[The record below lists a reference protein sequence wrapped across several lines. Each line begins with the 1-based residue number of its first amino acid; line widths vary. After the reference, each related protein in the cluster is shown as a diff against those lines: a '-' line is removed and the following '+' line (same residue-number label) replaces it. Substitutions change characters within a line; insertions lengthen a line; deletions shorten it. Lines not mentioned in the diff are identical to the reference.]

1 MTVVFSPERWAF
13 EITHILNT
21 VLGPEHFP
29 IDVPRVALEYSRQ
42 RFPDDPVA
50 SVQGDDLPDFDGA
63 LFKAKAGRKGW
74 GIIYNDAITSRGRI
88 NFTLAHEFGHYL
100 LHRIAYPQGFRCG
113 QQDVV
118 RWDSEYGQV
127 EHQANVFA
135 ANLLM
140 PLDDFRRQISPK
152 ARIDADIEML
162 RACAARYNVSLIA
175 ATLRWLSYTEKRAV
189 LVVSR
194 DGFIL
199 WARSS
204 TPALR
209 SGAYFRTSAG
219 PIEIPAA
226 ALPLRPD
233 LLVDGRGSIEH
244 GPDTW
249 LRDPVRETTIFAE
262 QYDFSLSLLQLDD
275 AQFFFHEEGES
286 EPDMYDR
293 FVPAAQRRE
302 W

>member
-1 MTVVFSPERWAF
+1 MSAVFTPQRWAF
-13 EITHILNT
+13 ELTHILNA
-21 VLGPEHFP
+21 VLGPDHFP
-29 IDVPRVALEYSRQ
+29 IDVPRLAMEYSRQ
-42 RFPDDPVA
+42 RYPDDPVA
-50 SVQGDDLPDFDGA
+50 TVRGDHLPGFDGA
-63 LFKAKAGRKGW
+63 LFKAKAGLKGW
-74 GIIYNDAITSRGRI
+74 GIIYNNAIASRGRI

-100 LHRIAYPQGFRCG
+100 LHRITYPQGFQCG

-140 PLDDFRRQISPK
+140 PLDDFRRQIPAK
-152 ARIDADIEML
+152 DRVDIDMILGCAD
-162 RACAARYNVSLIA
+162 RYRVSLIA
-175 ATLRWLSYTEKRAV
+175 AVLRWLSYTERRAI

-204 TPALR
+204 EPALR
-209 SGAYFRTSAG
+209 TGAYFRTSAG

-226 ALPLRPD
+226 SLPLHPE
-233 LLVDGRGSIEH
+233 LLTDGRGTVDH
-244 GPDTW
+244 GHGVW
-249 LRDPVRETTIFAE
+249 LGEPVQETTIYAE
-262 QYDFSLSLLQLDD
+262 QYDFSLSLLLLEDARYVVHDD
-275 AQFFFHEEGES
+275 GEAM
-286 EPDMYDR
+286 PDTYDR
-293 FVPAAQRRE
+293 FVPVAQRRE

>member
-1 MTVVFSPERWAF
+1 MTAAFSPERWAF
-13 EITHILNT
+13 EITHVLNS

-29 IDVPRVALEYSRQ
+29 IDIPQVALEYSRQ
-42 RFPDDPVA
+42 RFPDDRIV
-50 SVQGDDLPDFDGA
+50 SVQGDGLPGFDGA

-74 GIIYNDAITSRGRI
+74 GIIYNDAIPSRGRI

-100 LHRIAYPQGFRCG
+100 LHRLVYRNGFQCG

-118 RWDSEYGQV
+118 RWDSEHGQV

-140 PLDDFRRQISPK
+140 PLDDFRRQIPDR
-152 ARIDADIEML
+152 ARVDIEML
-162 RACAARYNVSLIA
+162 RACAERYKVSLIA
-175 ATLRWLSYTEKRAV
+175 AVLRWLNYTEKRAI

-194 DGFIL
+194 EGFIL

-204 TPALR
+204 KPALWT
-209 SGAYFRTSAG
+209 GAYFRTSAG
-219 PIEIPAA
+219 PTEIPTAS
-226 ALPLRPD
+226 LPLSPG

-244 GPDTW
+244 GCGVW
-249 LRDPVRETTIFAE
+249 LKEPVHETTILAD
-262 QYDFSLSLLQLDD
+262 QYDFALSLLLLEDGRP
-275 AQFFFHEEGES
+275 AFIEETEL
-286 EPDMYDR
+286 EPATYDLSIPPER
-293 FVPAAQRRE
+293 RRE